1 VLSVLPSLV
10 LDFFF
15 LTRPQIA
22 WMAAYVTRHD
32 KYGILEVNRAA
43 VTVGKASIIQ
53 YLQQNV
59 KDIG

>member
-1 VLSVLPSLV
+1 LISSSLPA
-10 LDFFF
+10 
-15 LTRPQIA
+15 QIGNGL
-22 WMAAYVTRHD
+22 AAYVTRHD

-43 VTVGKASIIQ
+43 VTVGKAPIIK